1 MSTVILIENNIQ
13 ESIQLM
19 ENSFWSIDSV
29 GSQVRLSILKKSAG
43 IKLYFYVVCVV
54 TIISF
59 VYMSPLCG
67 SQKEW
72 NVGEIVIEE
81 YLGAWSTIFYHV
93 YFGSISLIAFTVFRP
108 CGLFLYLVAE
118 ISLQIYLI
126 NQRILQVGVNN
137 IDFDRLKIGQKIIYQ
152 NDIFKTLCSCTRHHV
167 TLMRYDSFT
176 SEPQLYQISILQ
188 IL

>member
-19 ENSFWSIDSV
+19 DNSFWSIDSA

-81 YLGAWSTIFYHV
+81 LPGLQFFTMYTLGQYLSSPLPYFVPVVCFST
-93 YFGSISLIAFTVFRP
+93 
-108 CGLFLYLVAE
+108 
-118 ISLQIYLI
+118 
-126 NQRILQVGVNN
+126 
-137 IDFDRLKIGQKIIYQ
+137 
-152 NDIFKTLCSCTRHHV
+152 
-167 TLMRYDSFT
+167 
-176 SEPQLYQISILQ
+176 
-188 IL
+188 